1 MVTNSPLYRVVPVG
15 ADVARHVRK
24 TREAPGYGHPA
35 HLDLATGYGPCR
47 VCLEPLK
54 VHEDECLLFTYDPFA
69 GREPF
74 PLPSPIYIHA
84 SACAPYAGTGRFPDG
99 LRFIPLT
106 FNAYAQGARLAGQV
120 RIEDGYDDRVEEAVG
135 HLLGDPSVDYVH
147 VRNTAAGC
155 FIVQLDHA

>member
-1 MVTNSPLYRVVPVG
+1 MVTNSPRYRVVPVG
-15 ADVARHVRK
+15 ADIARHVRK
-24 TREAPGYGHPA
+24 TRQAPGYGHPA

-84 SACAPYAGTGRFPDG
+84 RACAPYAGTEEFPDG

-106 FNAYAQGARLAGQV
+106 LNAYARGARLVGQV
-120 RIEDGYDDRVEEAVG
+120 RIEDGYGGRVEEAVG
-135 HLLGDPSVDYVH
+135 RLFADPSVDYVH

-155 FIVQLDHA
+155 FIVRLDRT